1 MDSPA
6 GGARGGRGGGR
17 GRGAFSRGG
26 VPGSGPPRG
35 PAADRPRGGGGSGAM
50 RGNPRR
56 DPVGTRAPRPTYQPP
71 GRRPGGP
78 HVNEGPTV
86 EVRVEGWRESKGG
99 ADECISFLE
108 RKTKMTFKKV
118 RLIIQKNF
126 LFFIRLLS
134 LSLLHQF
141 VDILFLLPPSMRWCF
156 FVLLRRLL
164 LFGSMRRVVEN
175 WVHGLW
181 TSGDFYRYYQ
191 STSHCV
197 AHRGHTISNTNY
209 PTSKKSSNPKTSKKT
224 SKKRNSC
231 ENNLET
237 KWKAEKCQNDHF
249 PSFPNAPSFSYHA
262 DS

>member
-1 MDSPA
+1 
-6 GGARGGRGGGR
+6 
-17 GRGAFSRGG
+17 
-26 VPGSGPPRG
+26 
-35 PAADRPRGGGGSGAM
+35 M

-56 DPVGTRAPRPTYQPP
+56 DPVGTRARPVYQPP

-78 HVNEGPTV
+78 HINEGPTV
-86 EVRVEGWRESKGG
+86 EVKVEGWRESKGG

-118 RLIIQKNF
+118 RLKIQKYL

-134 LSLLHQF
+134 LSSATSICGYI
-141 VDILFLLPPSMRWCF
+141 VSSSAINEVVF
-156 FVLLRRLL
+156 FCTATTLAS
-164 LFGSMRRVVEN
+164 FGSMRRVVEN

-231 ENNLET
+231 EITRNKMESREGP
-237 KWKAEKCQNDHF
+237 K
-249 PSFPNAPSFSYHA
+249 
-262 DS
+262 